1 MFVATEMYGCVDF
14 VVLLATVV
22 KTDINRIVV
31 PCYVANDIIHS
42 AITNVLNG
50 RGGGEVC
57 VCLIEAGVPK
67 SNAAG
72 VLN

>member
-22 KTDINRIVV
+22 KTDSNRIVV

-42 AITNVLNG
+42 AITNLLNG
-50 RGGGEVC
+50 STR
-57 VCLIEAGVPK
+57 
-67 SNAAG
+67 
-72 VLN
+72 